1 MKDRAITLLS
11 AAAALYLV
19 YVLLFPHPAPFQ
31 KQLSLPTTEDR
42 GKYGLMALKTWLDN
56 SGIET
61 LALRDRYHA
70 LYDSPDLPA
79 QGNLLISSLPH
90 RLEMRQWESEQLE
103 TWLSQGNSILLLTAM
118 SDWPEWAQRHR
129 SNSVNQMLSLLG
141 VRMYQQ
147 SMADSD
153 EEQDDNEEPQSKPG
167 LKEIIE
173 TRLSPKETTRQ
184 LISAGQHAVT
194 DSINQVDVTWLE
206 SEGLLW
212 HLEAQRGKRSALV
225 VLHDKESLTPALWQI
240 RVGQGMAWITRHADM
255 FANKSLGDADNA
267 RLLSNIID
275 YSVSQNGIVIF
286 DDTHQGLTAMYDPE
300 AFFDDSRLHHTLWFI
315 FALWLIYLLGHT
327 NRMQAVYKKLTPQHL
342 VDHVK
347 AFGGLFARRLHSSAV
362 AQRMFLYF
370 FNDIRAVYGL
380 PRNGKPIWDVLRDN
394 PNINTQTLDG
404 IKHIY
409 QRAENNYRVNLT
421 KLSRHINAIRKQM
434 L

>member
-1 MKDRAITLLS
+1 MKERAITLLG
-11 AAAALYLV
+11 AAIAFYLV

-56 SGIET
+56 NGIAT

-70 LYDSPDLPA
+70 LYDNPELPA

-90 RLEMRQWESEQLE
+90 RLEMRQWESEQLT

-147 SMADSD
+147 SSDDSS
-153 EEQDDNEEPQSKPG
+153 EQEDNQEQQSKPS
-167 LKEIIE
+167 LKEVIE
-173 TRLSPKETTRQ
+173 NQLSPKETPRP
-184 LISAGQHAVT
+184 LVSAGQHAVT
-194 DSINQVDVTWLE
+194 HSIKQVDVTWLE
-206 SEGLLW
+206 SEGLNW
-212 HLEAQRGKRSALV
+212 HLAPRRGKRSALI
-225 VLHDKESLTPALWQI
+225 VLHDQQTLTPALWQI
-240 RVGQGMAWITRHADM
+240 RVGQGIAWVTRHADM
-255 FANKSLGDADNA
+255 FANKSLGNADNA
-267 RLLSNIID
+267 RLVANIID
-275 YSVSQNGIVIF
+275 YSVNHDGVVIF

-315 FALWLIYLLGHT
+315 LALWLIYLLGHT
-327 NRMQAVYKKLTPQHL
+327 NRIQSVYKRLTPQLL
-342 VDHVK
+342 VEHVK

-380 PRNGKPIWDVLRDN
+380 PRNGKPVWDVLREN
-394 PNINTQTLDG
+394 PNVNSQSLERV
-404 IKHIY
+404 KHLH
-409 QRAENNYRVNLT
+409 QRTENNYRVNLT
-421 KLSRHINAIRKQM
+421 KLSRYINEIRKQ
-434 L
+434 LL